1 MRDRFVYFD
10 LGNVLVK
17 FDHAIA
23 TRQLAELA
31 GCSLADSQFAL
42 FDSGLEMRYE
52 TGLVSSAEFSAE
64 INRQLKV
71 QLSECD
77 VLEAVSA
84 IFEPILDILRGLRH
98 IQASGVGIGLLS
110 NTCEGHWEWLRRR
123 RWTTV
128 DGWFDPVVLSY
139 EAKLMKPDAALY
151 LHCEQRCG
159 FSGSQI
165 FFTDDRADNIA
176 AAAAQGWGTYQYGS
190 TDGLITAFDAW
201 LGVTPDRTL
210 SGTW

>member
-23 TRQLAELA
+23 TQQLAILA
-31 GCSLADSQFAL
+31 GCSIDESQFAL
-42 FDSGLEMRYE
+42 FGSGLEIRYE
-52 TGLVSSAEFSAE
+52 TGLLSSEEFVAY
-64 INRQLKV
+64 INRQLGT
-71 QLSECD
+71 QLSKVR

-84 IFEPILDILRGLRH
+84 IFEPNLDILKGLEH
-98 IQASGVGIGLLS
+98 IRACGVGIGLLS
-110 NTCEGHWEWLRRR
+110 NTCEGHWEWLKQR
-123 RWTTV
+123 RWATV
-128 DGWFDPVVLSY
+128 EGWFDPIVLSY
-139 EAKLMKPDAALY
+139 EAQLMKPYAAIY

-176 AAAAQGWGTYQYGS
+176 AAAEQGWGTYQYGS
-190 TDGLITAFDAW
+190 TEGLIAAFDAW
-201 LGVTPDRTL
+201 MSKSV
-210 SGTW
+210 